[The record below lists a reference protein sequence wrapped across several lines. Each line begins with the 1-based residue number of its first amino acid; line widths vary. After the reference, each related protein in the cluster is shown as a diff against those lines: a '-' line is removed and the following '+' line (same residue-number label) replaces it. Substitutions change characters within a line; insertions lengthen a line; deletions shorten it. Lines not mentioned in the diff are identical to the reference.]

1 MKCPNCNSSYI
12 YPQEGS
18 FSKNHFEGFS
28 YLSVLL
34 DSDNSISDFRNRQ
47 IEFSCKN
54 CHISFL
60 SPWLNIIDRNV
71 IYNKKKRVHNSGWV
85 SLENSIAGNSR
96 LNIQKVS
103 FTFLSKA
110 IDELSA
116 RNKSVKNYAEFN
128 CPFSGPRLFFFSST
142 GSLRSRLSAFKKSV
156 TLGNNTSIPSTI
168 ETFLQWVNL
177 FLFSI
182 LILFRY
188 FRVSFYRSDSVNK
201 DKFHKIFSSADLLL
215 SYSTCFWSGN
225 CVRYNN
231 TCTGLSNSL
240 LFQEVTSI
248 DTCLKKY
255 DLVFA
260 SNVLDHVDKPSETIE
275 MLMNKTDSLVIQVH
289 TRNSIGFQHLYAL
302 NSDFFENLK
311 HNFDV
316 IDLGVLPSS
325 SSYSEQGFLLV
336 HKSNS

>member
-1 MKCPNCNSSYI
+1 MKCPNCNSTFVK
-12 YPQEGS
+12 PQEGS
-18 FSKNHFEGFS
+18 FSQNHFEGIS

-34 DSDNSISDFRNRQ
+34 SDNSITNFRKSQ
-47 IEFSCKN
+47 IEFFCKS

-60 SPWLNIIDRNV
+60 SPWLNINDRNE

-85 SLENSIAGNSR
+85 SLENSIVGNSR
-96 LNIQKVS
+96 LKIQEVS
-103 FTFLSKA
+103 FSFLNKA

-116 RNKSVKNYAEFN
+116 RNKSVKTYAEFN
-128 CPFSGPRLFFFSST
+128 CPFSGPRIFFFSAT
-142 GSLRSRLSAFKKSV
+142 GSLRSRLSAFKSSV
-156 TLGNNTSIPSTI
+156 KLGNNTSIPSTI
-168 ETFLQWVNL
+168 ETFFLWINL
-177 FLFSI
+177 FFFSI

-188 FRVSFYRSDSVNK
+188 FRLISDRSITINK
-201 DKFHKIFSSADLLL
+201 EKFNKIFSSPDLLL

-240 LFQEVTSI
+240 LFQEVVSI
-248 DTCLKKY
+248 DTCSKKY

-260 SNVLDHVDKPSETIE
+260 SNVLDHVDKPSDTIN
-275 MLMNKTDSLVIQVH
+275 MLMNKTHSLVIQVH

-311 HNFDV
+311 NNFDV

-325 SSYSEQGFLLV
+325 PSHSEQGFLLIN
-336 HKSNS
+336 KSNT